1 MRKLLFAGVLF
12 LMCSVMVNA
21 QSTNLQLGRDDYNW
35 VEHIIISTG
44 KIPDNFNPT
53 LKGYSRQNVVDFLL
67 AVDSTETKNSKLYDK
82 NIQSIYNDNLEYA
95 EDRADAES
103 TYPILKSIY
112 KYKTDFYLYNDHN
125 LVVKL
130 NPVINFQLGKST
142 FNKANRYN
150 NSRGVELAG
159 NISNKVGFYSYF
171 TDNQINSPEYVKSYI
186 AQHYAVPGMGYYKV
200 FKGDPTK
207 QDFLDARGYITF
219 SATKLIHFTFGQD
232 RNFIGDG
239 IRSLF
244 LSDNTNSTPFLK
256 INTHYKKFDYQNL
269 YLQLTR
275 QWLDRHYDRLLE
287 RKYAVMHH
295 LSYNALPNLQ
305 FGLFESIIFARGN
318 QGYEFG
324 YLNPLIF
331 YRSVEQS
338 FGSSDNASLGTDM
351 KYIFAKKIQL
361 YGQFYLDEFNFS
373 YFKANKKAWTNKY
386 AIQAGM
392 KWIDF
397 AGIKNLDVQGEA
409 NIIRPFTYSH
419 HDSLG
424 LGNYTSYNQMLAHPN
439 GANLKEL
446 VGKIYYQANS
456 RFSLTAFVSS
466 TLQGLDSLNRK
477 YTFGGNPLLDYNSRI
492 SKSLPNGSELTY
504 QYPIG
509 AGVKSK
515 TFMADVTISYKLLH
529 NWFID
534 FHTIYRNQKSD
545 YAPYHRSENYYG
557 IGIRINATRIKYLF

>member
-12 LMCSVMVNA
+12 LMCNVMANA

-44 KIPDNFNPT
+44 KIPENFNPT

-125 LVVKL
+125 FVVKL
-130 NPVINFQLGKST
+130 NPVINYQVGKSS
-142 FNKANRYN
+142 FNTANRFN
-150 NSRGVELAG
+150 NSRGVEVSG
-159 NISNKVGFYSYF
+159 NISNKIGFYSYF

-186 AQHYAVPGMGYYKV
+186 AKNYAVPGMGYYKV
-200 FKGDPTK
+200 FKNDPTK

-219 SATKLIHFTFGQD
+219 SATKFVHFTFGQD

-244 LSDNTNSTPFLK
+244 LSDNANSTPFLK
-256 INTHYKKFDYQNL
+256 VSTHYKKFDYQNL

-275 QWLDRHYDRLLE
+275 QWLDNHYDKLLD

-305 FGLFESIIFARGN
+305 FGLFESVIFARGN

-324 YLNPLIF
+324 YLNPIIF

-338 FGSSDNASLGTDM
+338 LGSSDNASMGTDM

-361 YGQFYLDEFNFS
+361 YGQFYLDEFKFS
-373 YFKANKKAWTNKY
+373 YFTANKKAWTNKY
-386 AIQAGM
+386 AMQAGI

-397 AGIKNLDVQGEA
+397 LGINNLDVQGEA

-419 HDSLG
+419 HDTVG
-424 LGNYTSYNQMLAHPN
+424 LGNYSSYNQILAHPN

-446 VGKIYYQANS
+446 VAKIYYQANS
-456 RFSLTAFVSS
+456 RFSFTVYFSNI
-466 TLQGLDSLNRK
+466 LQGLDSLKGK
-477 YTFGGNPLLDYNSRI
+477 YMWGGNPLISYNNRI
-492 SKSLPNGSELTY
+492 SRNMGDGGDGKYP
-504 QYPIG
+504 YPIG
-509 AGVKSK
+509 VGVKSI
-515 TFMADVTISYKLLH
+515 TMMADFTLSYKLMH
-529 NWFID
+529 NCFID
-534 FHTIYRNQKSD
+534 FHGIYRNQKSD
-545 YAPYHRSENYYG
+545 YAAYNKSENYFG
-557 IGIRINATRIKYLF
+557 IGFRLNATRIKHLF